1 MSLVSPMS
9 YQINRWKKIKAF
21 HQGTDLLNTK
31 KVEIVNL
38 STYEIIATVLC
49 IERWNKKILMECHT
63 SLPFFL
69 KKDFLHF
76 TYETWCHNWDCRAC
90 GVHINSGL

>member
-49 IERWNKKILMECHT
+49 IERWNKKNTHGMSYFSSIFSKET
-63 SLPFFL
+63 FFT
-69 KKDFLHF
+69 F
-76 TYETWCHNWDCRAC
+76 YVWNMM
-90 GVHINSGL
+90 S

>member
-21 HQGTDLLNTK
+21 HQRTDLLNTK

-49 IERWNKKILMECHT
+49 IER
-63 SLPFFL
+63 
-69 KKDFLHF
+69 
-76 TYETWCHNWDCRAC
+76 
-90 GVHINSGL
+90 

>member
-1 MSLVSPMS
+1 MQTRFQQCFNKKMSLVSPMS

-49 IERWNKKILMECHT
+49 IER
-63 SLPFFL
+63 
-69 KKDFLHF
+69 
-76 TYETWCHNWDCRAC
+76 
-90 GVHINSGL
+90 

>member
-38 STYEIIATVLC
+38 STYENIATVLC
-49 IERWNKKILMECHT
+49 IERRNKKIFMECHT
-63 SLPFFL
+63 FLPFFP
-69 KKDFLHF
+69 KKHFLHF
-76 TYETWCHNWDCRAC
+76 T
-90 GVHINSGL
+90 

>member
-21 HQGTDLLNTK
+21 HQGTDLNTK

-38 STYEIIATVLC
+38 STYEIIATLAATVLC
-49 IERWNKKILMECHT
+49 IDRRNQKIIMECHT
-63 SLPFFL
+63 FLPFFL
-69 KKDFLHF
+69 KKHFLHF
-76 TYETWCHNWDCRAC
+76 T
-90 GVHINSGL
+90 